1 MQPFP
6 LVLYPAAEL
15 VSVTWHRPLLE
26 PVGVYVC
33 SELPVPE
40 EFTGL
45 LPMVQFIRLPSPP
58 ADRRVHD
65 IARMQ
70 GIIRVDEDAGVPAV
84 DDLAGFVAAHFA
96 TMSGQTIT
104 LPATEYT
111 PGGPATVGCI
121 RRQTSPTPFA
131 DKNTGVLARAFTG
144 ELYLR
149 PFRVG

>member
-6 LVLYPAAEL
+6 LVLHAAAEL
-15 VSVTWHRPLLE
+15 VAVTWHRPRLE
-26 PVGVYVC
+26 PEGVYVC

-40 EFTGL
+40 EFPEL
-45 LPMVQFIRLPSPP
+45 LPIVQFVRLPSPP

-70 GIIRVDEDAGVPAV
+70 GIIRVSEDAGVPAV

-96 TMSGQTIT
+96 AMTGQTVT
-104 LPATEYT
+104 VPATQYT
-111 PGGPATVGCI
+111 PGGPVTVGCV
-121 RRQTSPTPFA
+121 RRQSSPTPFR
-131 DKNTGVLARAFTG
+131 DQNTNVIGRAFTG

-149 PFRVG
+149 PFRVT